1 MKVGSL
7 VKCLGDLY
15 VVLGTEKD
23 SKGETML
30 SVLSLNKSGWHMM
43 VKLEGNPW
51 VEVVSANR

>member
-30 SVLSLNKSGWHMM
+30 SVLSLNKSGWHML
-43 VKLEGNPW
+43 VKLKGNPW
-51 VEVVSANR
+51 VEVVSASW

>member
-1 MKVGSL
+1 MVGSL

-30 SVLSLNKSGWHMM
+30 SVLSLSKSGWHML
-43 VKLEGNPW
+43 VKLENNPW
-51 VEVVSANR
+51 VEVISESR